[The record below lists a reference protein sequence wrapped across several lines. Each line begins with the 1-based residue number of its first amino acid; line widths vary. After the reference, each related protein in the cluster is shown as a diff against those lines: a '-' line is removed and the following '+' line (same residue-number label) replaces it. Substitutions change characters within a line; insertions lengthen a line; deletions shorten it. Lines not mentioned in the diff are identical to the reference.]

1 MPLYQINTDLR
12 CDQFRS
18 VVKPSVDHTTPRP
31 VYHTAAYLVRIA
43 AYLVRTAASGPHRTT
58 PRPL

>member
-12 CDQFRS
+12 CDQLCS

-31 VYHTAAYLVRIA
+31 VYHTAAYLVR
-43 AYLVRTAASGPHRTT
+43 TAASGPHRTT